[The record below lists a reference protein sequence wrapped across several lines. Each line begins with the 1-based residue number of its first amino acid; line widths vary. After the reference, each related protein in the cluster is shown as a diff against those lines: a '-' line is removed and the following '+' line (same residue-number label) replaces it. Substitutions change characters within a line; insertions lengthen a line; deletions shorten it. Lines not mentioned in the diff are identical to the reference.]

1 MAETEDGKKD
11 VKKLAKNT
19 GFLYL
24 LSLSS
29 QIVNLAFIPFETRV
43 LGSEA
48 YGVIALSVAMS
59 SIITIVLDFG
69 LILSATERVVK
80 LAGNAASL
88 ARLLGNVACAK
99 ACLALAV
106 GMVIVVLILFVPPFS
121 EYRSLFL
128 LYYLAYAVNAFL
140 PDFFYR
146 GHEDMRII
154 TVRTVMVKVISA
166 LPIFFLLRG
175 PSDMWVVPAL
185 LLAGNAAAVFF
196 SYCDIRK
203 RYRVEALT
211 FDVKESFG
219 ILRASFGFFVSRFSS
234 VFYQSMNSVLLGFVY
249 PGQAV
254 VGFYGA
260 AEKFLSYAKVASS
273 PVADSLYPYMVR
285 TKNYRLCMKV
295 LALAMPLILVAAT
308 FAWVYAEPICLFA
321 FGEGYEGAAVLL
333 RCLMPA
339 IVVIFPTYVLCF
351 PMLVPMGLSSYANRS
366 NVIGA
371 IVQVVL
377 VGGLFATGAFGAAT
391 LCIAASIS
399 EVSVFLYR
407 FWAVWSH
414 RKLMPNGSH

>member
-29 QIVNLAFIPFETRV
+29 QIVNLALIPFETRV

-166 LPIFFLLRG
+166 LPIFFLLR
-175 PSDMWVVPAL
+175 
-185 LLAGNAAAVFF
+185 
-196 SYCDIRK
+196 
-203 RYRVEALT
+203 
-211 FDVKESFG
+211 
-219 ILRASFGFFVSRFSS
+219 AS
-234 VFYQSMNSVLLGFVY
+234 
-249 PGQAV
+249 
-254 VGFYGA
+254 
-260 AEKFLSYAKVASS
+260 
-273 PVADSLYPYMVR
+273 
-285 TKNYRLCMKV
+285 T
-295 LALAMPLILVAAT
+295 
-308 FAWVYAEPICLFA
+308 
-321 FGEGYEGAAVLL
+321 
-333 RCLMPA
+333 
-339 IVVIFPTYVLCF
+339 
-351 PMLVPMGLSSYANRS
+351 
-366 NVIGA
+366 
-371 IVQVVL
+371 
-377 VGGLFATGAFGAAT
+377 
-391 LCIAASIS
+391 SIS
-399 EVSVFLYR
+399 FNSC
-407 FWAVWSH
+407 FWIA
-414 RKLMPNGSH
+414 